1 MKENVKL
8 KDIKVRD
15 FQAQE
20 NGVSF
25 FDMWKA
31 FWSPEPEET
40 SEVETIMRDNQLSN
54 EIKELLIKSLKN
66 ADKIVKPTSGG
77 VSKSKTNLK
86 INAKESAKNALKEN
100 PIKLSEINM
109 EINDEKEKSREDD

>member
-8 KDIKVRD
+8 KDIKVKD

-20 NGVSF
+20 KGVNF

-40 SEVETIMRDNQLSN
+40 SEVETIMHDDVLSN
-54 EIKELLIKSLKN
+54 EMKELLIKSLKN
-66 ADKIVKPTSGG
+66 ADKIVKPTDGG
-77 VSKSKTNLK
+77 SSKGKRNLK
-86 INAKESAKNALKEN
+86 VNAKESAKSALKDKPIEVKKEN
-100 PIKLSEINM
+100 IEIS
-109 EINDEKEKSREDD
+109 DEVEKTRED